1 MKLRSTYTGLASG
14 FLVGSS
20 LLVGVISSTSQ
31 PQADLLIYI
40 GLIAGFV
47 LSVTSLLGFFGIAL
61 RRMFLKSRLDPRHI
75 STAIRQALE
84 VAVLLL
90 VLASLWFLTGLSWWE
105 AVLLIM
111 ATIFAEMT
119 IMFRRTNEAR

>member
-47 LSVTSLLGFFGIAL
+47 LSVTSLLGF
-61 RRMFLKSRLDPRHI
+61 S
-75 STAIRQALE
+75 
-84 VAVLLL
+84 VLLC
-90 VLASLWFLTGLSWWE
+90 VECFL
-105 AVLLIM
+105 
-111 ATIFAEMT
+111 
-119 IMFRRTNEAR
+119 NPD